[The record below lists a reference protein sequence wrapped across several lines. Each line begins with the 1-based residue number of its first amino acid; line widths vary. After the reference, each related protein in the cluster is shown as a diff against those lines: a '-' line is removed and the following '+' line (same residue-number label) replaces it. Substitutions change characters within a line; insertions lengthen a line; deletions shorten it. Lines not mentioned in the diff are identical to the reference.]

1 MQFFRQVKNLSC
13 YIRGWNRCTFK
24 ISWIQQNTIQS
35 ECFSK
40 SNVFL
45 GEDPLL
51 QRCYHMD
58 LGEMDHAVLVD
69 ITGSIVLVSFLEVMS
84 LQLIWRSGNHLQVP
98 HLQMSCRDLLIM
110 RGNQDD
116 DSSNDHQSNIP
127 YLYDPRFTQTLL
139 HLTIAL
145 FWKGCNT
152 MTTNMS
158 CKNYCLVLTI
168 IILFINLRAVTIKQI
183 CPKSPLLFNL
193 DKSLQLITTFSVV
206 QSFWNFA
213 QNMAVSLPC
222 SVQNLKMIGQPK

>member
-40 SNVFL
+40 SSVFL

-58 LGEMDHAVLVD
+58 FGEMDHAVLVD

-98 HLQMSCRDLLIM
+98 HLQMSCGNLSIM
-110 RGNQDD
+110 RGNQDH
-116 DSSNDHQSNIP
+116 SPSNAHQSNMP
-127 YLYDPRFTQTLL
+127 YLNDPRFTHKHYCTLKSPCSGRVATPWQQIC
-139 HLTIAL
+139 HAKTIVWSWQSL
-145 FWKGCNT
+145 
-152 MTTNMS
+152 
-158 CKNYCLVLTI
+158 YCL
-168 IILFINLRAVTIKQI
+168 
-183 CPKSPLLFNL
+183 
-193 DKSLQLITTFSVV
+193 
-206 QSFWNFA
+206 
-213 QNMAVSLPC
+213 
-222 SVQNLKMIGQPK
+222 